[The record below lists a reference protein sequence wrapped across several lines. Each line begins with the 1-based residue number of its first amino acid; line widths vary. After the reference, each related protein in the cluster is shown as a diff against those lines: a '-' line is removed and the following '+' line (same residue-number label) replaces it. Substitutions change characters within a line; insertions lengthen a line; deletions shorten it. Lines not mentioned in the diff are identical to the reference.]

1 MTDQRTP
8 EWFAKRVGK
17 VTASRVAD
25 VMAKTKTGYSA
36 SRASYMADLVVEAMT
51 GKPKPRGFETD
62 AMRRG
67 TEIEPFARDRYS
79 AHTGNLVD
87 QIDFVDHPTI
97 ASAGCSPDGLI
108 GDDMIVEFKAPET
121 HTHFDYIESRTV
133 PARYMAQIQFQLAC
147 TGRKR
152 ADFVSFDD
160 RVPEHLQLLIIPVE
174 RDDKYI
180 AEMEREIIKFLE
192 ERDAKV
198 KFLKE
203 VSL

>member
-8 EWFAKRVGK
+8 EWYACRCGK
-17 VTASRVAD
+17 VTASKVAD
-25 VMAKTKTGYSA
+25 VMARTKSGYSA
-36 SRASYMADLVVEAMT
+36 SRASYMADLVVEALT
-51 GKPKPRGFETD
+51 GRPKEGFQSPAMLRG
-62 AMRRG
+62 
-67 TEIEPFARDRYS
+67 IEVEPVARDRYS
-79 AHTGNLVD
+79 ARTGNLVQ

-97 ASAGCSPDGLI
+97 ANAGCSPDGLI
-108 GDDMIVEFKAPET
+108 DDDMIVEFKAPES
-121 HTHFDYIESRTV
+121 HTHFEYIESRVV
-133 PARYMAQIQFQLAC
+133 PGRYMAQIQFQLAC
-147 TGRKR
+147 TQRTK

-174 RDDKYI
+174 RDDKHI

>member
-8 EWFAKRVGK
+8 EWFAKRAGK

-67 TEIEPFARDRYS
+67 TEIEPLARDRYS

-108 GDDMIVEFKAPET
+108 DDDMIVEFKAPET

-180 AEMEREIIKFLE
+180 AEMEREIVKFLE